1 MKIQV
6 KKKETFQMAGIH
18 KQCRHTPWTI
28 ENNKKTPII
37 LVTQVIYLCSK
48 VKYEISY

>member
-6 KKKETFQMAGIH
+6 KKEEAFQIAGIH

-28 ENNKKTPII
+28 ENNKK
-37 LVTQVIYLCSK
+37 
-48 VKYEISY
+48 KYSFDYTGNIFIF